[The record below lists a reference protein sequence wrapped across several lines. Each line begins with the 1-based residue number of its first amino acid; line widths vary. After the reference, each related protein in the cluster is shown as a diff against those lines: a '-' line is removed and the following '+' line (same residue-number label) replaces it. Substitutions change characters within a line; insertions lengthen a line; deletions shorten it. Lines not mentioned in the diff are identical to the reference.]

1 MRLSIN
7 TLLSLLAVGHMCC
20 GYTPGNTQTDQTQIT
35 VGLALSDDEDATFAG
50 AVGWTQN
57 PFDDSIDVDQGDL
70 VDVKTIEL
78 TSAGVLNIQVQFD
91 SPHVVATVS
100 FHDEYCE
107 QIREQTVESG
117 QQVVVLE
124 QLSVTPGRYFIRVA
138 ATAGAS
144 DYTVERQWAFNTV
157 IGPIPAELRELMMG
171 TSYPDDCPITLDD
184 LSLLRVSYWGE
195 DGEVHLGELVVA
207 DHYAEDLAIV
217 FETLFDARF
226 VIAQMRPISEYSG
239 SDDASTEDNN
249 TSAFNCRAV
258 TGGSRWSEHSYG
270 HAIDINPLW
279 NPYVRGE
286 LVLPI
291 GAEAFVDRERRHPGL
306 IVADDVVVRAFAD
319 IGWEWGGDWSRTK
332 DYQHFSA
339 TGR

>member
-1 MRLSIN
+1 M
-7 TLLSLLAVGHMCC
+7 TLLILLALGHTCC
-20 GYTPGNTQTDQTQIT
+20 GSIPGNTQADPIETT
-35 VGLALSDDEDATFAG
+35 VGQALSDDDDATFAG
-50 AVGWTQN
+50 ATAWSEN
-57 PFDDSIDVDQGDL
+57 PFEDSIDVAAGDS
-70 VDVKTIEL
+70 VDVKTIEI
-78 TSAGVLNIQVQFD
+78 TSAGVFHIHFQFD
-91 SPHVVATVS
+91 SPNVAATVS
-100 FHDEYCE
+100 LHDEYCDRL
-107 QIREQTVESG
+107 QEQTIELG
-117 QQVVVLE
+117 QQEVTLE
-124 QLSVTPGRYFIRVA
+124 QLDITPGRYFIRVA
-138 ATAGAS
+138 ASEGAS
-144 DYTVERQWAFNTV
+144 TYTIERQWVFDADF
-157 IGPIPAELRELMMG
+157 GPLSTELRTAMIG
-171 TSYPDDCPITLDD
+171 TSYPDDCPIALDD
-184 LSLLRVSYWGE
+184 LSLLQVSYWDE

-226 VIAQMRPISEYSG
+226 VIAQMRPISEFGG

-291 GAEAFVDRERRHPGL
+291 GAEAFVDRERHRPGL